1 MVANGVESY
10 FLAFAGRKSGDRNRR
25 PHPYLRG
32 GLRDCGVTD
41 VADLAMLFVGGVLMP
56 VPSCLH
62 GKQAHRKDQGQSQQS
77 NGYSLGHCETLVPPP
92 NMIPLMLVRP

>member
-10 FLAFAGRKSGDRNRR
+10 FLAFGDGKSGDRNRR
-25 PHPYLRG
+25 PHSYLRG

-56 VPSCLH
+56 VPSSLH
-62 GKQAHRKDQGQSQQS
+62 GKQAHAK
-77 NGYSLGHCETLVPPP
+77 
-92 NMIPLMLVRP
+92 